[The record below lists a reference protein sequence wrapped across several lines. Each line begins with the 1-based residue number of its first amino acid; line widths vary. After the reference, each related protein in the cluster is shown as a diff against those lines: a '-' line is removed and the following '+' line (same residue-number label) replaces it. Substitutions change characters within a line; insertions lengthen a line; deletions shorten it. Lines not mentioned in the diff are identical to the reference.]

1 MSRKELEGIIK
12 KLLGIEYELDD
23 RKRLIFWYDKKIP
36 DYFSVAGAP

>member
-1 MSRKELEGIIK
+1 MPENENYHGNRIVNDKVF
-12 KLLGIEYELDD
+12 